1 MPARWDTVS
10 VDGADMRVYVSTPD
24 GAGPFPGVVAV
35 QHAGGV
41 DDFVRGMCD
50 RFAAEGFAAVS
61 PDLYHREE
69 PGSADDP
76 MTRMGRLRD
85 VTVTADVNAAVEHA
99 QSLPEIDGGRL
110 GVTGY
115 CMGGRVAYMMAAKSD
130 AFKAAVDCWGGN
142 GMISW
147 GDGPAPFDLTGDIS
161 CPVLGL
167 FGEDDQ
173 HPSPAEVAKIDAE
186 MTRFGVEHEFHSYAG
201 AGHGFMN
208 EGRPSYREEASRDA
222 WRRTITWFNRYL
234 QA

>member
-1 MPARWDTVS
+1 MPSRWDNVS

-24 GAGPFPGVVAV
+24 GDGPFPGVIAI
-35 QHAGGV
+35 QHASGV

-50 RFAAEGFAAVS
+50 RFAAAGFAAVS

-76 MTRMGRLRD
+76 MTRMMRLRD
-85 VTVTADVNAAVEHA
+85 DTVAADVNAAVGHA
-99 QSLPEIDGGRL
+99 QSLPEIDGARL
-110 GVTGY
+110 GIHGY
-115 CMGGRVAYMMAAKSD
+115 CMGGRVTYLMAAKSD

-142 GMISW
+142 CLVAW

-167 FGEDDQ
+167 FGEDDLA
-173 HPSPAEVAKIDAE
+173 PAPTEVAKIDAE
-186 MTRFGVEHEFHSYAG
+186 MTRLGVEHEFQSYAG

-208 EGRPSYREEASRDA
+208 EGRPSYREEATRDA
-222 WRRTITWFNRYL
+222 WRRTIDWFNRYL
-234 QA
+234 VA

>member
-1 MPARWDTVS
+1 MPSRWDNVS

-24 GAGPFPGVVAV
+24 GDGPFPGVIAI
-35 QHAGGV
+35 QHASGV

-76 MTRMGRLRD
+76 MTRMMRLRD
-85 VTVTADVNAAVEHA
+85 DTVAADVNAAVGHA
-99 QSLPEIDGGRL
+99 QSLTKIDGGRL
-110 GVTGY
+110 GITGY
-115 CMGGRVAYMMAAKSD
+115 CMGGRVTHLMAAKSD

-142 GMISW
+142 CLVAW
-147 GDGPAPFDLTGDIS
+147 GDGPTPFDLTGDIS

-167 FGEDDQ
+167 FGEDDLA
-173 HPSPAEVAKIDAE
+173 PAPTEVAKIDAE
-186 MTRFGVEHEFHSYAG
+186 MTRLGVEHEFQSYAG

-208 EGRPSYREEASRDA
+208 EGRPSYREEATRDA
-222 WRRTITWFNRYL
+222 WRRTIDWFNRYL
-234 QA
+234 VA

>member
-10 VDGADMRVYVSTPD
+10 VDGADMRVYVSPPYGD
-24 GAGPFPGVVAV
+24 GPFPGVIVV

-61 PDLYHREE
+61 PDLYHREA

-85 VTVTADVNAAVEHA
+85 DTVAADVNAAVEHA
-99 QSLPEIDGGRL
+99 RSLPEVDGDRL
-110 GVTGY
+110 GITGY
-115 CMGGRVAYMMAAKSD
+115 CMGGRVTYMMAARSD
-130 AFKAAVDCWGGN
+130 AFRTAVDCWGG
-142 GMISW
+142 SVSRAW

-167 FGEDDQ
+167 FGADDGS
-173 HPSPAEVAKIDAE
+173 PSPDDVASEDAE
-186 MTRFGVEHEFHSYAG
+186 MTRLGVEHEFHSYAG
-201 AGHGFMN
+201 AGHAFMN
-208 EGRPSYREEASRDA
+208 ASRPSYREEASRDA
-222 WRRTITWFNRYL
+222 WKRSLDWFSRYL
-234 QA
+234 RA

>member
-24 GAGPFPGVVAV
+24 GDGPFAAVIAV

-76 MTRMGRLRD
+76 LTRMGRLRD
-85 VTVTADVNAAVEHA
+85 ETVTADVNAAVQHA
-99 QSLPEIDGGRL
+99 QSLSEIDGDRL

-142 GMISW
+142 GMIPW
-147 GDGPAPFDLTGDIS
+147 GDGPAPFDLTADIS

-173 HPSPAEVAKIDAE
+173 QPSPAEVAKIDAE
-186 MTRFGVEHEFHSYAG
+186 MTRLGVEHEFHSYAG
-201 AGHGFMN
+201 AGHAFMN
-208 EGRPSYREEASRDA
+208 ESRPSYREEASRDA
-222 WRRTITWFNRYL
+222 WRRTIAWFNRYL
-234 QA
+234 LA

>member
-1 MPARWDTVS
+1 MPSRWDTVS
-10 VDGADMRVYVSTPD
+10 VDGAEMRVYVSTPD
-24 GAGPFPGVVAV
+24 GDGPFPAVVAI

-41 DDFVRGMCD
+41 DDFVSGMCD

-76 MTRMGRLRD
+76 MTRMSRLRD
-85 VTVTADVNAAVEHA
+85 DTVTADVNAAVEHA
-99 QSLPEIDGGRL
+99 RSLPEIDDVRL

-115 CMGGRVAYMMAAKSD
+115 CMGGRVAYMMAAKND

-142 GMISW
+142 CSVSW

-167 FGEDDQ
+167 FGDDDQ

-186 MTRFGVEHEFHSYAG
+186 MTRLGVEHEFHSYAG

-208 EGRPSYREEASRDA
+208 EGRPSYREEATRDA
-222 WRRTITWFNRYL
+222 WRRTIAWFNRYL